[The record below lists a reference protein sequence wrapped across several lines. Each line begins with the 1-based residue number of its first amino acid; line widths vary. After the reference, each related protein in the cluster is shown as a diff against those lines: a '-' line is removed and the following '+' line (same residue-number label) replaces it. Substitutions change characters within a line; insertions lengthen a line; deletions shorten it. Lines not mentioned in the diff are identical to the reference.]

1 MLTVT
6 QVAVIGCLICTTIGF
21 ILGYR
26 AGKDIWRCKREDRCR
41 SNDSGLLRQVQKGA
55 SK

>member
-6 QVAVIGCLICTTIGF
+6 QVAVIGCLICTTLGF

-26 AGKDIWRCKREDRCR
+26 AGKR
-41 SNDSGLLRQVQKGA
+41 
-55 SK
+55 